1 MAATRAFDLALF
13 VPTPTNPGDGV
24 VVNTVGPPFTTRF
37 SPLVTG
43 TAPGVVVGAS
53 MPAATAQNQ
62 ILVSGASPG
71 FAWSLV
77 SNPAVAATVPPP
89 TAPNQ
94 VLLSDATPSWQDSSI
109 SAMLLIGGALT
120 NSTGASFVSSANVV
134 FAASA
139 LMTTRV
145 NGGDPAFS
153 QIDNFTIDAGT
164 F

>member
-62 ILVSGASPG
+62 ILISGASPG
-71 FAWSLV
+71 FAWGLGI
-77 SNPAVAATVPPP
+77 NPATAASVP
-89 TAPNQ
+89 APAAQ
-94 VLLSDATPSWQDSSI
+94 YSLLMADATPSWQNTDI
-109 SAMLLIGGALT
+109 PTVMARGGAIT
-120 NSTGASFVSSANVV
+120 QSVGGT
-134 FAASA
+134 FAAGATLVFTATGTLTKRIDGS
-139 LMTTRV
+139 
-145 NGGDPAFS
+145 DPNFS